1 MNLKLNFMNHQSI
14 PVQPYILKYGA
25 LLGAITVTFSV
36 MLHIMEMDYQQP
48 PAAAIV
54 SIASII
60 ALIIFA
66 FIQYRRDNE
75 GFISLGEALKIG
87 MGIGLISGLL
97 GVVYLFVLTTFIDP
111 DFMSKLLDFQQ
122 AKMQQTNPNMTQEQL
137 DQMRSMQEKFSS
149 PLISG
154 AFQIISSL
162 FISFIISLIGG
173 LIVKKSRP
181 E

>member
-1 MNLKLNFMNHQSI
+1 
-14 PVQPYILKYGA
+14 
-25 LLGAITVTFSV
+25 
-36 MLHIMEMDYQQP
+36 
-48 PAAAIV
+48 
-54 SIASII
+54 
-60 ALIIFA
+60 
-66 FIQYRRDNE
+66 
-75 GFISLGEALKIG
+75 
-87 MGIGLISGLL
+87 
-97 GVVYLFVLTTFIDP
+97 LFVLTTFIDP